1 MAKKEAGLLLNSKAR
16 ISKPRE
22 FVFAA
27 NPITRILASVIDF
40 LIINA
45 TIFSPFRRIF
55 DAVQKMNISIY
66 NYDLEISFM
75 LYSYII
81 PVFLL
86 IISYFVI
93 FEFILQQTPGKII
106 TGIYVE
112 SLRTK
117 DKKPN
122 LLQCL
127 LKNIVLF
134 PALPF
139 VVLWIFDFVF
149 LFGKER
155 TRLTEKI
162 LGLRTVEKRTIL

>member
-1 MAKKEAGLLLNSKAR
+1 
-16 ISKPRE
+16 
-22 FVFAA
+22 
-27 NPITRILASVIDF
+27 
-40 LIINA
+40 
-45 TIFSPFRRIF
+45 
-55 DAVQKMNISIY
+55 
-66 NYDLEISFM
+66 M

-86 IISYFVI
+86 ISSYFVI

-112 SLRTK
+112 SLRTN
-117 DKKPN
+117 DKKPS
-122 LLQCL
+122 LLQCI

-139 VVLWIFDFVF
+139 VILWVFDLIF
-149 LFGKER
+149 LFSKER

-162 LGLRTVEKRTIL
+162 LGLRTVEKRQVL